1 MHLRHPAH
9 PHLHDETLHASHR
22 WLAIAGSA
30 EHVVEYLHL
39 WQPRRIGKGRPNLR
53 PRVAPFGNST
63 LAVFLCLALGL
74 ILAGALELL
83 VEGTLA
89 DAAAIIGDVAEPF
102 DLISVEITGEDKTD
116 KVAGGLFLG
125 RLLQCRFGGTSVEI
139 TDENKTD
146 KGAESLFL
154 GRLLQ
159 CRFGGTGVEPQLIQD
174 ATVRKTVNPW
184 GSVRPAHDAR
194 LAHAVL
200 NPFKRIGESGAF
212 EASRICQNVG
222 DGAACQVGVIE
233 GKVEI
238 R

>member
-39 WQPRRIGKGRPNLR
+39 WQPRRIGKGLPNLR
-53 PRVAPFGNST
+53 PWGAPFGNST
-63 LAVFLCLALGL
+63 PSVFLCLAIGL
-74 ILAGALELL
+74 FLAGALELL

-116 KVAGGLFLG
+116 KGAG
-125 RLLQCRFGGTSVEI
+125 
-139 TDENKTD
+139 
-146 KGAESLFL
+146 SLFL